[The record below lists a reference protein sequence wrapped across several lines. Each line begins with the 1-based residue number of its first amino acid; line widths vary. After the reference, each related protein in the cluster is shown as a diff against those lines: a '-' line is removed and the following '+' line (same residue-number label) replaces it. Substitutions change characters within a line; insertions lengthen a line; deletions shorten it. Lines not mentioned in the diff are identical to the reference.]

1 MLERI
6 RGDTVT
12 DQRQCSVVRIRAQES
27 WDWSQWSQWRP
38 GCGCYSLLPAP
49 LTHSLR
55 AAAGPIRD
63 EDCSRQRQCC
73 TTLLQSETRL
83 RIKNKTVSVTPCNAA
98 NATLISVKERVDIT
112 HVMITHS
119 RGILS
124 ELLLFEDHWSQLTLC
139 FPSLLPPHYR
149 ALMIKTTRSWSIE
162 HLKY

>member
-1 MLERI
+1 MLESI
-6 RGDTVT
+6 RGDAVT

-27 WDWSQWSQWRP
+27 RDWSQWRHWRP

-83 RIKNKTVSVTPCNAA
+83 RLKNKIVSVTPCNAA

-124 ELLLFEDHWSQLTLC
+124 ELLLFENH
-139 FPSLLPPHYR
+139 
-149 ALMIKTTRSWSIE
+149 
-162 HLKY
+162 